1 MKDANEAVVLS
12 SGFRPLYQEYNIG
25 EDGVDYIQV
34 TQLCYFVLAY
44 IAADGREIEVKE
56 AGTGGRYSELKFY
69 GLKPGH
75 RILVSH
81 RENEKGKVVYA
92 VEKYLTIENF
102 KDNARLG
109 YNLER
114 Q

>member
-1 MKDANEAVVLS
+1 MKDANEAVVLA
-12 SGFRPLYQEYNIG
+12 SGFRPLYQEFPFG
-25 EDGVDYIQV
+25 EDMIDSIEV
-34 TQLCYFVLAY
+34 TQLVYFVLAY
-44 IAADGREIEVKE
+44 IAADGGEIEVKE
-56 AGTGGRYSELKFY
+56 AGTGGRYADLKFHS
-69 GLKPGH
+69 LKPGH

-81 RENEKGKVVYA
+81 REDEKGEVVYA

-102 KDNARLG
+102 KNNARLG

>member
-69 GLKPGH
+69 GLKPGD
-75 RILVSH
+75 RISVSSRKNDSGEIIH
-81 RENEKGKVVYA
+81 A
-92 VEKYLTIENF
+92 VEKYLSINKL
-102 KDNARLG
+102 KDAARLRID
-109 YNLER
+109 LER
-114 Q
+114 L